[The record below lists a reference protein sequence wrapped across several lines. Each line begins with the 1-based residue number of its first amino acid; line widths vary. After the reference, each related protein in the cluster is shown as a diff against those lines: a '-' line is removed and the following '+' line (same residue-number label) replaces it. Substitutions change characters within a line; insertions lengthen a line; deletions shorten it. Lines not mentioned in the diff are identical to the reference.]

1 MKKENK
7 PVSLEREL
15 PHDRE
20 AERSVLGAILLDE
33 KYLRDAM
40 AELVPT
46 DFFLSENRVVY
57 SCMLSLYEANK
68 PIDAVLIM
76 EELQR
81 TGKLEGIGGAAYLT
95 ALPEGLPKVTNVP
108 FYAKIVKENSVYRGV
123 IYTAGSIQD
132 RAVSKASAPYKI
144 VEEAMEL
151 FSTLRISAGRFMS
164 VARKEASVSL
174 LGRLENAE
182 DSKALSGVGELDA
195 VIGGFYPGELIVYV
209 AKPGV
214 GKSFL
219 ALQTA
224 TTCCHTSEH
233 GLYCSGEMPAEQLM
247 ARELVSV
254 SGVESY
260 KIRRPSQLKQED
272 FSRLAVAAASECD
285 ICQILS
291 GNLSISSIYN
301 AGRAMKERGALK
313 FVVVDYDE
321 LVEVRGAKDEWEA
334 QATVTAALKS
344 MAMEWLVPVVMIS
357 QLRKSLNNEEFPTL
371 DDLYGSG
378 RKAKDAS
385 VVVYISRPYVK
396 NLEGD
401 ETEATFFILKSRDG
415 HMGKVD
421 CSFNIKTFR
430 FENRPRTPVQE
441 IFQSQPK
448 SRRRRIQ
455 NEEEN

>member
-1 MKKENK
+1 MKKQ
-7 PVSLEREL
+7 PVNLERDL

-20 AERSVLGAILLDE
+20 AERSVLGAILLNE
-33 KYLRDAM
+33 KCLHDAM
-40 AELVPT
+40 TDLVPG
-46 DFFLSENRVVY
+46 DFFLAENRLIY
-57 SCMLSLYEANK
+57 SCMLSLHESNK
-68 PIDAVLIM
+68 PIDPVLIM
-76 EELQR
+76 GELEQQ
-81 TGKLEGIGGAAYLT
+81 GKLEAAGGAMYLT
-95 ALPEGLPKVTNVP
+95 TLPDGLPKATNVP
-108 FYAKIVKENSVYRGV
+108 FYAKIVKENSVYRSV
-123 IYTAGSIQD
+123 IYTCGSLQD
-132 RAVSKASAPYKI
+132 RALSKASPPYKV

-151 FSTLRISAGRFMS
+151 FSALRTSAGRFMS
-164 VARKEASVSL
+164 VDRKGASVSL
-174 LGRLENAE
+174 LDRLDHAE
-182 DSKALSGVGELDA
+182 DSKALSGLGGLDA
-195 VIGGFYPGELIVYV
+195 VIGGYYPGELVVYV

-224 TTCCHTSEH
+224 TTCCHAGQH

-254 SGVESY
+254 SGVEPF
-260 KIRRPSQLKQED
+260 KIRRPSQLKPDD
-272 FSRLAVAAASECD
+272 FSRLMAAAANECGT
-285 ICQILS
+285 CQILS
-291 GNLSISSIYN
+291 GNLSIASIYN
-301 AGRAMKERGALK
+301 AGRAMKERKELK

-334 QATVTAALKS
+334 QAMVTAALKS

-357 QLRKSLNNEEFPTL
+357 QLRKSLSNEDFPTL

-385 VVVYISRPYVK
+385 IVIYISRPYVK

-401 ETEATFFILKSRDG
+401 ETEATMFILKSRDG

-430 FENRPRTPVQE
+430 FENRIKTPIETIFPEPPR
-441 IFQSQPK
+441 
-448 SRRRRIQ
+448 SRKRNRAQ
-455 NEEEN
+455 HEEE

>member
-1 MKKENK
+1 MKKEQK
-7 PVSLEREL
+7 LERDL

-40 AELVPT
+40 TELVPG
-46 DFFLSENRVVY
+46 DFFLSENRLIY
-57 SCMLSLYEANK
+57 SCMLTLHESNK
-68 PIDAVLIM
+68 PIDPVLIM
-76 EELQR
+76 GELEQQ
-81 TGKLEGIGGAAYLT
+81 GKLEAAGGAMYLT
-95 ALPEGLPKVTNVP
+95 TLPDGLPKVTNVP
-108 FYAKIVKENSVYRGV
+108 FYAKIVKENSVYRSV
-123 IYTAGSIQD
+123 IYTLGSLQD
-132 RAVSKASAPYKI
+132 RAIAKASPPYKI
-144 VEEAMEL
+144 IEEAMEL
-151 FSTLRISAGRFMS
+151 FSSLRTTAGRFMS
-164 VARKEASVSL
+164 VDRKEASVSL
-174 LGRLENAE
+174 LDRLDHAE
-182 DSKALSGVGELDA
+182 DSRTLSGLGGLDA
-195 VIGGFYPGELIVYV
+195 VTGGYYAGELIVYV

-224 TTCCHTSEH
+224 TTCCHAGQH

-260 KIRRPSQLKQED
+260 KIRRPSQLNPED
-272 FSRLAVAAASECD
+272 FSRLMAAAVNECD
-285 ICQILS
+285 TCQILS

-301 AGRAMKERGALK
+301 AGRAMKERGELK
-313 FVVVDYDE
+313 FMVVDYDE

-357 QLRKSLNNEEFPTL
+357 QLRKSLSDEDFPTL

-385 VVVYISRPYVK
+385 IVIYISRPYVK

-401 ETEATFFILKSRDG
+401 ETEATLFILKSRDG

-430 FENRPRTPVQE
+430 FENRVKSPIETIFPETPR
-441 IFQSQPK
+441 
-448 SRRRRIQ
+448 SRRRIKNQ
-455 NEEEN
+455 EEDD